1 MKLIKIFAVCVILIL
16 CKDSYSQIPSVFSIG
31 GGPLFGS
38 TTVKIDDLNKQ
49 LVAAG
54 LPQFESSSFFTFGGT
69 GFVDIPFK
77 KLRGLRVGGLGRGF
91 TSMKSVVTGGITKS
105 AELSYGEGGIN
116 LEYVRPLSKT
126 FDFIAGV
133 YAGTGE
139 LKINLYQSNSDAGN
153 WNTIWGEL
161 GSGSATQNY
170 THNMKVRFYSAE
182 PHVSLG
188 VALLNYLNLKF
199 NAGYLFTTN
208 GDWKTDNDIPL
219 RNVPSTIKVEGFN
232 YSASVN
238 FGLFFR

>member
-1 MKLIKIFAVCVILIL
+1 MKYLKIITVILLLII
-16 CKDSYSQIPSVFSIG
+16 CKNSYSQIPSVFSIG

-38 TTVKIDDLNKQ
+38 QTVKIDDLNKE
-49 LVAAG
+49 LLNAG
-54 LPQFESSSFFTFGGT
+54 LPQFESSSFFTIGGT

-77 KLRGLRVGGLGRGF
+77 SLRGLRVGGLGRGF
-91 TSMKSVVTGGITKS
+91 SSTKTAVTAGITKS
-105 AELSYGEGGIN
+105 AKLSYGEGGVN

-139 LKINLYQSNSDAGN
+139 LKIDLYQSNSTAGN

-161 GSGSATQNY
+161 GSGSQTQNW

-188 VALLNYLNLKF
+188 IALLSYFNIKL

-219 RNVPSTIKVEGFN
+219 ANVPSTIKVEGFN
-232 YSASVN
+232 YSGSLN

>member
-1 MKLIKIFAVCVILIL
+1 MLKFLAVCLFLIM
-16 CKDSYSQIPSVFSIG
+16 SSSAFAQIPSVFSIG

-38 TTVKIDDLNKQ
+38 TTVKIDDLNKE
-49 LVAAG
+49 LVNAG
-54 LPQFESSSFFTFGGT
+54 LPQFESSSFFTIGGT

-77 KLRGLRVGGLGRGF
+77 SLRGLRVGGLGRGF

-126 FDFIAGV
+126 FDLLAGV

-139 LKINLYQSNSDAGN
+139 LKINLYQSNANAGN

-161 GSGSATQNY
+161 GNGSSTQNF
-170 THNMKVRFYSAE
+170 THNMKVRFYSVE

-188 VALLNYLNLKF
+188 IALLNYLNIKL
-199 NAGYLFTTN
+199 NAGYLLTAN

-219 RNVPSTIKVEGFN
+219 TNVPSTIKVEGFN
-232 YSASVN
+232 YSGSIN